1 MKNDKK
7 HEFAGVDPIPSSSAD
22 VPDEPNCRLVVL
34 GPDTSRR
41 SRTDSSKAQQSA
53 QEILE
58 HRGNSPRI
66 YRNMLVFLAADTERL
81 EELGQAVRLW
91 LAWTSIH
98 QEEEQLNLDAA
109 QKRQVTNNVKKYDET
124 IEARLSETYCHLLVP
139 SQEGTAPME
148 WIFTRLQGGDGLVNR
163 ASIRLIRDE
172 ELIINWSPATLRIE
186 LDRWLWKEED
196 YLSVKQLWE
205 FLASYLYL
213 PRLRDEQVL
222 INAVTDGVNSITWK
236 DYFAYSSAVREDG
249 RYVGLMVAGIPNVTL
264 DSSSVIVKPEVA
276 QRQLDEDLK
285 KKEEVEK
292 EENGDTDKPPEDEE
306 ESKPQEV
313 VLRRFHG
320 GVELS
325 PLRLGTD
332 AGRIADEVISHLEGL
347 IGSEVNVMV
356 EINVEVPN
364 GFPVPFGSHHPDCSS
379 ANYLW
384 TRSRGTIG
392 GHDQGFRHDH
402 FL

>member
-1 MKNDKK
+1 M
-7 HEFAGVDPIPSSSAD
+7 
-22 VPDEPNCRLVVL
+22 
-34 GPDTSRR
+34 
-41 SRTDSSKAQQSA
+41 
-53 QEILE
+53 
-58 HRGNSPRI
+58 
-66 YRNMLVFLAADTERL
+66 
-81 EELGQAVRLW
+81 
-91 LAWTSIH
+91 
-98 QEEEQLNLDAA
+98 
-109 QKRQVTNNVKKYDET
+109 
-124 IEARLSETYCHLLVP
+124 
-139 SQEGTAPME
+139 
-148 WIFTRLQGGDGLVNR
+148 
-163 ASIRLIRDE
+163 
-172 ELIINWSPATLRIE
+172 
-186 LDRWLWKEED
+186 
-196 YLSVKQLWE
+196 
-205 FLASYLYL
+205 
-213 PRLRDEQVL
+213 
-222 INAVTDGVNSITWK
+222 
-236 DYFAYSSAVREDG
+236 REDG

-320 GVELS
+320 AVELS

-384 TRSRGTIG
+384 SRSRGTIG